1 LRKKGG
7 GKRVLGREEKKGKRI
22 NEKREWYE

>member
-7 GKRVLGREEKKGKRI
+7 GKRVMGERGKKGKRI
-22 NEKREWYE
+22 NEKRDWYE